1 MSSDKR
7 VGGRSFRDAMTPARI
22 AVLVLA
28 ALALIFI
35 FENTKKIRIRL
46 IIPEVTMR
54 LWAALL
60 ITFVVGL
67 LCGLVLRRGGSRR
80 SRY

>member
-1 MSSDKR
+1 MSSDKPP
-7 VGGRSFRDAMTPARI
+7 GRGSFRELVTAGRI
-22 AVLVLA
+22 AVLVLT

-35 FENTKKIRIRL
+35 FENTRRIRIRL
-46 IIPEVTMR
+46 VIPEVTMR

-67 LCGLVLRRGGSRR
+67 LCGAYLRFLARR
-80 SRY
+80 TRR